1 MSSLVSVILALRM
14 VSRAVLMSASISSDG
29 TVSSVD
35 ASFIPGGHLVQ
46 LNCSF
51 FSPVSAHHVHTGRYC
66 SHCTVASGSAASI
79 GFFC

>member
-14 VSRAVLMSASISSDG
+14 VSRAVFMSASISSDG

-51 FSPVSAHHVHTGRYC
+51 FHQCLLIMSILVAIVP
-66 SHCTVASGSAASI
+66 TVL
-79 GFFC
+79 

>member
-14 VSRAVLMSASISSDG
+14 VSRAVFMSASISSDG

-35 ASFIPGGHLVQ
+35 ASVIPGGHLVQ

-51 FSPVSAHHVHTGRYC
+51 FFHQCLLIMSIL
-66 SHCTVASGSAASI
+66 VAI
-79 GFFC
+79 VPIVL

>member
-1 MSSLVSVILALRM
+1 MSSLISVILALGM
-14 VSRAVLMSASISSDG
+14 ASRTVFVSASISSDG

-35 ASFIPGGHLVQ
+35 ASVIAGGHLVQ

-51 FSPVSAHHVHTGRYC
+51 FSPVSAHHVYTGRYC